1 MNQKGGT
8 MVEAALVFPMIILAL
23 MAVITILMFL
33 FDEAATQAEVHLVIR
48 TEAGRQTGT
57 FHGQPGSSNVTI
69 EKSIK
74 GIQSIMKGSI
84 FFTFEG
90 SGLLSEAFHKPITGY
105 QHLTDERKYVR
116 YMDFFTGGFAEDGDH
131 VDNTVQ

>member
-1 MNQKGGT
+1 MDQKGGV

-23 MAVITILMFL
+23 MAVITILTFL
-33 FDEAATQAEVHLVIR
+33 FEEAATQAEVHLVIR
-48 TEAGRQTGT
+48 TEAGHQTGT

-69 EKSIK
+69 DKSIK
-74 GIQSIMKGSI
+74 GFQSIMKGST
-84 FFTFEG
+84 FLTFEG
-90 SGLLSEAFHKPITGY
+90 SGMLSGAFHKPITGY

-116 YMDFFTGGFAEDGDH
+116 YMDFFTGGQGEDSDH

>member
-1 MNQKGGT
+1 MNQKGGA
-8 MVEAALVFPMIILAL
+8 MIEAALVFPMIILAL

-33 FDEAATQAEVHLVIR
+33 FEEAATQAEVHLVIR

-57 FHGQPGSSNVTI
+57 FHGQPGSSSITI
-69 EKSIK
+69 DKSIQ
-74 GIQSIMKGSI
+74 GIQSIMKGSTMV
-84 FFTFEG
+84 TFEG
-90 SGLLSEAFHKPITGY
+90 SGMLSEAFRKPINGY

-116 YMDFFTGGFAEDGDH
+116 YMDFFTGGHAEDGDH